1 MRACVYAIIPLNTC
15 YCEALRPLPLFADT
29 HHAHTRIAGARIDLY
44 LIQCK
49 TYLSEVTMTTAAGG
63 SVVKPGADCFG
74 DCAKRVDEWLGSLIS
89 RELPLES
96 KIRRHHL
103 KASCSSSHPYS
114 SPSAPS
120 SAPSSS
126 ATSFSPHRPAF
137 PAAACECHRIRDETF
152 ADGFTKKF
160 STTSCTQSTRSY
172 FAVPFG
178 FSTPN
183 APRHPQHT

>member
-1 MRACVYAIIPLNTC
+1 ML
-15 YCEALRPLPLFADT
+15 LRSPPPSPSFADT

-49 TYLSEVTMTTAAGG
+49 TYLSEVTMTSAAGG
-63 SVVKPGADCFG
+63 SVVKPGKGCFG

-96 KIRRHHL
+96 QIRRHHL

-126 ATSFSPHRPAF
+126 ATSFSPPSISSGGLRVPSYPRSYPAGSVK
-137 PAAACECHRIRDETF
+137 PRGGGSR
-152 ADGFTKKF
+152 GW
-160 STTSCTQSTRSY
+160 TRSKAKWQKRA
-172 FAVPFG
+172 FH
-178 FSTPN
+178 
-183 APRHPQHT
+183 PREKGQQGGREERG